1 MAGAVQYIWNEA
13 KRSINQAT
21 HGIDFTAAYR
31 FEWDT
36 ARIDPDTRHKYGEQ
50 RFVALGRIG
59 LRIHVLVFTP
69 RGEAVRVISL
79 RKANQREI
87 GRYEKNQS
95 QT

>member
-1 MAGAVQYIWNEA
+1 MPGAVQYTWDEA
-13 KRSINQAT
+13 KRAANTAD

-36 ARIDPDTRHKYGEQ
+36 AKVDPDTRRDYGES

-69 RGEAVRVISL
+69 RGELVRVISL

-87 GRYEKNQS
+87 RRYEEG
-95 QT
+95 